1 MSQNRLFSISVG
13 LAIAPA
19 LSKRRLQRA
28 GIVVIVF
35 ASIILTAQA
44 QSFSVLYNF
53 TGGRDGAEPAGQLV
67 MDSAGSLYIG
77 TSTGG
82 SDGFG
87 TVIKLKHTSGGWVL
101 QPLYDF
107 AGTDGGSIAYIT
119 LAPNGSVYGASSGG
133 GSGNCGTVFNLR
145 PSPTPPTTSLSPWE
159 LTVLHWFGG
168 GVDGCGPAGAP
179 IFDHM
184 GNLYG
189 ATVFGGPQGGDGTVY
204 ELVRSGS
211 SYTEEIL
218 YSFGAGGN
226 GALPSAGLAFDSVG
240 SLYGVTAGGG
250 QYGNVFKL
258 TNSGSGW
265 TESVLYDFTNGN
277 DGGDPAT
284 ALILDGSGNLYG
296 TTETGGVGGGTVFKL
311 TAGSW
316 TYSVLVSLTGAG
328 GPQGGEL
335 TMDASGNI
343 YGTTYGD
350 GAHNLGSVF
359 SLTPSDGSYTYT
371 DLHDFTGGSDGRNP
385 LGGVTLDSN
394 GNLYGTASGGG
405 THGDGVIWEVT
416 R

>member
-1 MSQNRLFSISVG
+1 M
-13 LAIAPA
+13 
-19 LSKRRLQRA
+19 
-28 GIVVIVF
+28 
-35 ASIILTAQA
+35 
-44 QSFSVLYNF
+44 
-53 TGGRDGAEPAGQLV
+53 
-67 MDSAGSLYIG
+67 
-77 TSTGG
+77 
-82 SDGFG
+82 
-87 TVIKLKHTSGGWVL
+87 
-101 QPLYDF
+101 YDF

-119 LAPNGSVYGASSGG
+119 VAPNGSVYGASSGG

-159 LTVLHWFGG
+159 LTVLHWFGE

-218 YSFGAGGN
+218 YSFGAGGD

-240 SLYGVTAGGG
+240 NLYGVTAGGG
-250 QYGNVFKL
+250 QYGNAFKL

-296 TTETGGVGGGTVFKL
+296 STQTGGTGGGGTVFKL
-311 TAGSW
+311 TAGNW
-316 TYSVLVSLTGAG
+316 TYSVLASLTGAG
-328 GPQGGEL
+328 GPLRGEL
-335 TMDASGNI
+335 TMDSAGNI
-343 YGTTYGD
+343 YGTTYAD
-350 GAHNLGSVF
+350 GTYNLGSVF
-359 SLTPSDGSYTYT
+359 ELTPLGGSYTYI
-371 DLHDFTGGSDGRNP
+371 DLHDFTGGGDGRNP
-385 LGGVTLDSN
+385 LGGVTLDSS
-394 GNLYGTASGGG
+394 GNLYGAASGGG
-405 THGDGVIWEVT
+405 THGGGTVWEIT
-416 R
+416 P